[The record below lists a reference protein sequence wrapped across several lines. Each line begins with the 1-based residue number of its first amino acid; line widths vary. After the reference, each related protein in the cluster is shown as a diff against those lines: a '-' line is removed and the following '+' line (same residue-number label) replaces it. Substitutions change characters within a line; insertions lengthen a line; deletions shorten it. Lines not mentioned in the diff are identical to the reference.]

1 MELSDIFKRMKVAI
15 NEMAK
20 RLSYEEFSSYDKVY
34 RDYLSKFGVD
44 AHVKEYEHLNNLL
57 SDCPLF
63 TD

>member
-20 RLSYEEFSSYDKVY
+20 KLACDEHASYDKIY
-34 RDYLSKFGVD
+34 HDYLKQFGID
-44 AHVKEYEHLNNLL
+44 NFTKEYEYLNNLL